1 MKSFLRLFMDCFYF
15 KESFSRKTEKDE
27 RILYERNNVYY
38 IGMYILTIFIIFIQ
52 GRRYDLFANNIDA
65 LIDFM
70 MLFLG
75 IVYYIMLLIFCKR
88 GVVKHSSVLLT
99 FCLAM
104 FTIPSEIVN
113 FCLTM
118 FTDSS
123 EIVSRVDSIVL
134 IPVVYVSTF
143 TILYIVADI
152 VYLRALKKSEC
163 N

>member
-1 MKSFLRLFMDCFYF
+1 MKSFLRLFKDCFS

-38 IGMYILTIFIIFIQ
+38 IGMYILTLFIIFIQ
-52 GRRYDLFANNIDA
+52 GRRYDLFANNIDV

-70 MLFLG
+70 MLSLG

-88 GVVKHSSVLLT
+88 GVVKLSSALLT
-99 FCLAM
+99 FCFAM
-104 FTIPSEIVN
+104 STIPAEIVN

-134 IPVVYVSTF
+134 IPIVFVSTF
-143 TILYIVADI
+143 TILYIIADI
-152 VYLRALKKSEC
+152 VYLRALKKSDC
-163 N
+163 D